1 MAIYT
6 LSELRNQITDRI
18 HENHER
24 AIDGV
29 DLQEMLQDIVDSLEK
44 YTDDAVVEPAENYY
58 ADTLTFNEATKVLTI
73 TRTGKTPALANL
85 SASLSTLLDQKT
97 GEVALTP
104 GDNLIPFTTSYP
116 TGTTYIVFKE
126 VISSDGYDIGG
137 TVSAQTVNGFTI
149 NVKEASILKYI
160 AAR

>member
-73 TRTGKTPALANL
+73 TRTGKTPALANYQQACL
-85 SASLSTLLDQKT
+85 HFWIKK
-97 GEVALTP
+97 P
-104 GDNLIPFTTSYP
+104 G
-116 TGTTYIVFKE
+116 KWH
-126 VISSDGYDIGG
+126 
-137 TVSAQTVNGFTI
+137 
-149 NVKEASILKYI
+149 
-160 AAR
+160 